1 MAQSN
6 EELQA
11 SDLNFQTPEGRKSF
25 WLNIFSV
32 WLGTTMEYV
41 DFALYGL
48 AAGLVSAT
56 SSSQSKLQSS
66 LYSHPSQPTPSA
78 SSLVRWAPLF
88 WAASATVMDARS
100 SWLSPSD

>member
-25 WLNIFSV
+25 WLNIVSV

-48 AAGLVSAT
+48 AAGLVFGDVFFPEQT
-56 SSSQSKLQSS
+56 RSSH
-66 LYSHPSQPTPSA
+66 YFHPSQPTPSA
-78 SSLVRWAPLF
+78 SSLARWAPSS
-88 WAASATVMDARS
+88 WAASATATAARS
-100 SWLSPSD
+100 SW

>member
-1 MAQSN
+1 MAQTN

-48 AAGLVSAT
+48 AAGLVFGDVFFPEQTPIIALLSSFAT
-56 SSSQSKLQSS
+56 YAVGFL
-66 LYSHPSQPTPSA
+66 
-78 SSLVRWAPLF
+78 
-88 WAASATVMDARS
+88 AARIGR
-100 SWLSPSD
+100 